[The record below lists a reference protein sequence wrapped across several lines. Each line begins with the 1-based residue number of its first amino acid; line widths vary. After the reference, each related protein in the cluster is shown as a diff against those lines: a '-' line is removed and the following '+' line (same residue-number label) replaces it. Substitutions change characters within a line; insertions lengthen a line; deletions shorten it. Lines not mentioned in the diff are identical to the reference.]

1 MQKLYSNFNKTK
13 MSTIQKQK
21 QKQKQKR
28 EIEREIEIDRVMNK
42 TSQGKV
48 LAT

>member
-42 TSQGKV
+42 TS
-48 LAT
+48 